1 MIPNMMS
8 HIIVTA
14 TLAIP
19 VTILGESALSFLGIG
34 VRPPMVSWGLLLN
47 DAINIQ
53 NIALYPWLLFPSIF
67 ILLTVITYNFLGD
80 GLRDMV
86 DPFAH

>member
-1 MIPNMMS
+1 MIPNMSS

-19 VTILGESALSFLGIG
+19 GTILGESALSFLGIG

-47 DAINIQ
+47 DAIRIQ
-53 NIALYPWLLFPSIF
+53 NIALYPWTLFPGLF
-67 ILLTVITYNFLGD
+67 ILITVIAYNFLGD

-86 DPFAH
+86 DPFAR